1 MMFLLRMAFWL
12 SIVVLLVPT
21 GKIQPTTGAASSISA
36 TEAVSAAG
44 AAVADMRHFC
54 ERQAEAC
61 SVGAQAAVTFGQKA
75 QAGAKLL
82 YDFLTEKLSPA
93 ETGSIGNNA
102 DSKTPR
108 ASAKLWQNTLA
119 PADLAPEWRGPS
131 ARKEARPRNPA

>member
-1 MMFLLRMAFWL
+1 MFLLRMAFWL
-12 SIVVLLVPT
+12 SVVVLFVPT
-21 GKIQPTTGAASSISA
+21 GKVQSTGAASSIGA
-36 TEAVSAAG
+36 AEALSAAG
-44 AAVADMRHFC
+44 AAVTDIRHFC

-75 QAGAKLL
+75 QAAAKMLH
-82 YDFLTEKLSPA
+82 DFLTEKLSPA

-119 PADLAPEWRGPS
+119 PADVAPEWRGPGPH
-131 ARKEARPRNPA
+131 KEARPRNLP